1 MIANRLR
8 GGPKQGVALITALLV
23 VVIMVAISAAMI
35 GVMTSESRLAEAN
48 QARIQATYLAEGM
61 VRIGERNIKVALA
74 NYRPVPATVD
84 ATLWNRPLS
93 CTIRTVGAQRVEVT
107 SDGLTSIAQ
116 PYEISSS
123 VTERRIPVTVSLIG
137 DISIIPVFQYVVY
150 YNGVLEVLPG
160 PNMRLTGRIHSNQ
173 DIYFGVES
181 SSTLTLDTDY
191 VRSAGKI
198 YMRRLNEDRLMT
210 GSVDVKVKGTGNYE
224 LMMTKYQLEPI
235 PSISGM
241 DSSFEGYDANE
252 DEDFEDPGDLM
263 PWGPLSLQR
272 WSGTVVSDVHGQKEV
287 AVPEVPAIKRFV
299 PQMDGDYI
307 YDEGSGDYIEVGPGT
322 GDYAKGFYHSNA
334 DLVIIDNTA
343 YTNGGTEITE
353 WPDQDGDGMP
363 DNPIS
368 EKEFFDGREEKYV
381 TVTEIDMELLNGSGY
396 FPDNGL
402 IYAVRTDASDS
413 QPNGIRVMNGSELT
427 GALTFVSEDPIYV
440 WGDYNTEDKQA
451 ASFICD
457 AWNILS
463 NKWDDTKEDGH
474 LPKAQ
479 ATTINACVITGIVPS
494 VPGSQYSGGFENF
507 PRYHENWTNKLCCLR
522 GSFANFWESEFGCGR
537 WLYGSDNYTAPIRD
551 WDFDSSL
558 LDINNLP
565 PYTPRTVR
573 IIKRVWSER

>member
-8 GGPKQGVALITALLV
+8 GGPKQGAALITALLV

-35 GVMTSESRLAEAN
+35 SVMTSESRLADAN
-48 QARIQATYLAEGM
+48 QARIQAAYLAEGM
-61 VRIGERNIKVALA
+61 VKIGERNIKVALA
-74 NYRPVPATVD
+74 NYGSVPETVE

-93 CTIRTVGAQRVEVT
+93 CTIRTVGDQRIEVT
-107 SDGLTSIAQ
+107 SDGLTSIVQ

-123 VTERRIPVTVSLIG
+123 VTERRIPVMVCLIG

-150 YNGVLEVLPG
+150 YNEVLEILPG
-160 PNMRLTGRIHSNQ
+160 PDMRLTGRIHSNE
-173 DIYFGVES
+173 DIYFGAED

-210 GSVDVKVKGTGNYE
+210 GSVDVKVRGAGNYE
-224 LMMTKYQLEPI
+224 LMMNKYQLEPI

-241 DSSFEGYDANE
+241 DSSFAGYDANE
-252 DEDFEDPGDLM
+252 DEDFDDPGDLM
-263 PWGPLSLQR
+263 PWGPLSLER
-272 WSGTVVSDVHGQKEV
+272 WNGTVVSDVHGQKEV

-299 PQMDGDYI
+299 PQMGGDYI
-307 YDEGSGDYIEVGPGT
+307 YDEGSGNYFEVGPGT
-322 GDYAKGFYHSNA
+322 GDYAKGFYHSEAN
-334 DLVIIDNTA
+334 LVIIDNTA

-353 WPDQDGDGMP
+353 WPDQDGDAVP

-413 QPNGIRVMNGSELT
+413 QPNGIRVANGSELA
-427 GALTFVSEDPIYV
+427 GALTFVSEDPIYL
-440 WGDYNTEDKQA
+440 WGDYNTVNKQP
-451 ASFICD
+451 ASFIND

-463 NKWDDTKEDGH
+463 NKWDDTKEDGY
-474 LPKAQ
+474 LPTAQ
-479 ATTINACVITGIVPS
+479 GTTINACVITGIVPS
-494 VPGSQYSGGFENF
+494 VPGSQYSGGFENL
-507 PRYHENWTNKLCCLR
+507 PRYHEDWTNELCCLR
-522 GSFANFWESEFGCGR
+522 GSFANFWESEFAQGP